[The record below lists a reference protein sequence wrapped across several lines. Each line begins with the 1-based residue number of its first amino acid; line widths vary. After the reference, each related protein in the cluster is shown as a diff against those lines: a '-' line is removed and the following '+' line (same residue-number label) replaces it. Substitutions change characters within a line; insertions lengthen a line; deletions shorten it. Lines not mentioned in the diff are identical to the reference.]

1 MRYLLA
7 LAGLVLLAGTAAAI
21 SITDYEVPVSTATS
35 AFGGFQYNYASDV
48 NGLKTADNGN
58 ISASFNQFYSSL
70 PLGYRLGFSGILNRD
85 GLVDPGE
92 DEWTYNSSAFAQGNK
107 YLSEESN
114 LFGYGRLDGTA
125 GSDYDRPGFTLTL
138 GMGYGRFINAT
149 PLARALRAQEEL
161 LKEQI
166 LVGAIPD
173 NVILDVAKMM
183 APEVIA
189 RYQQEYD
196 QWERHYYGD
205 LEKEFQRSGKLR
217 DNELGGVGALVIRDV
232 LDEFI
237 SDRYYGYEVSAG
249 IGYDLQTP
257 YKDSDRTA
265 FAEANANF
273 AYPIN
278 LRSQFVEF
286 FRVKSPLTDSKFGKE
301 VHMSFTPSYSY
312 EVSNTLDFVTAYILT
327 GDKYD
332 VDNSDWMFNHQLKV
346 TLSYY
351 IVNRITFTNTLTLSK
366 PSGADE
372 MAKAFSSGLT
382 YRFR

>member
-1 MRYLLA
+1 
-7 LAGLVLLAGTAAAI
+7 
-21 SITDYEVPVSTATS
+21 
-35 AFGGFQYNYASDV
+35 
-48 NGLKTADNGN
+48 
-58 ISASFNQFYSSL
+58 
-70 PLGYRLGFSGILNRD
+70 
-85 GLVDPGE
+85 
-92 DEWTYNSSAFAQGNK
+92 
-107 YLSEESN
+107 
-114 LFGYGRLDGTA
+114 
-125 GSDYDRPGFTLTL
+125 
-138 GMGYGRFINAT
+138 MGYGRFINAT

-161 LKEQI
+161 LKEAI
-166 LVGAIPD
+166 LLGEIPD
-173 NVILDVAKMM
+173 NIILDVAKMM

-237 SDRYYGYEVSAG
+237 SDRYYGYELSAG

-257 YKDSDRTA
+257 YEDQDRAA

-273 AYPIN
+273 AYPID

-286 FRVKSPLTDSKFGKE
+286 FRVKSPLTDSRFGKE
-301 VHMSFTPSYSY
+301 VDMSFTPSYSY
-312 EVSNTLDFVTAYILT
+312 EISNSLDFVTAYILT
-327 GDKYD
+327 GKLD
-332 VDNSDWMFNHQLKV
+332 VDDSTWMFDHQVKV

-351 IVNRITFTNTLTLSK
+351 IVNRIIFTNTLTLSK
-366 PSGADE
+366 PDGAKE
-372 MAKAFSSGLT
+372 MARAFSSGLT